1 MQLIGG
7 IIARR
12 ATTAA
17 ASTALAMSASPTTM
31 RMTNVAAN
39 CTVPQAIPSYQPRI
53 SNLSSKITTARVL
66 TPTRGSGNYGESGP
80 SAFYTIDEL
89 PAPLAELA
97 NNSPKYTNLKRTDI
111 DLGPDRLAF
120 YIDDVLSHEEADALA
135 SCAESILEMN
145 GHSRI
150 APGINTPSGM
160 RINEAAHWY
169 PSRSSVDPFLGGL
182 MSRIKHLVPH
192 TLKDGYGRTI
202 HLHPK
207 LSKKIAQFKYNDGDR
222 FNRHVDGLFP
232 GQGINAAG
240 DGIEE
245 WPGVVSGMSMLL
257 YLNDGQ
263 KDGLVGGE
271 TRLWSAMGDRYVDIE
286 PTKGRALFFRRG
298 SPDAV
303 LHAGLPIVG
312 DVPKYMA
319 LINLAYEISEGTES
333 MF

>member
-1 MQLIGG
+1 M
-7 IIARR
+7 
-12 ATTAA
+12 
-17 ASTALAMSASPTTM
+17 
-31 RMTNVAAN
+31 
-39 CTVPQAIPSYQPRI
+39 
-53 SNLSSKITTARVL
+53 TTARILV
-66 TPTRGSGNYGESGP
+66 PTRGSGNYGESGP

-97 NNSPKYTNLKRTDI
+97 NNSPPNGNLKRTDI

-120 YIDDVLSHEEADALA
+120 YVDGVLSHEEADALA

-207 LSKKIAQFKYNDGDR
+207 LSEKIAQFKYNDGDR

-232 GQGINAAG
+232 GQGINPTG
-240 DGIEE
+240 DGVEE
-245 WPGVVSGMSMLL
+245 WPGVVSGMSILL
-257 YLNDGQ
+257 YLNDGPN
-263 KDGLVGGE
+263 DGLVGGE

-286 PTKGRALFFRRG
+286 PTKCRALFFRRG

-312 DVPKYMA
+312 DVPKYMT

-333 MF
+333 VF